1 VRTGALILIVA
12 LASGCGGDGDA
23 STGETAENGATP
35 DDSSTDVDEAAMRS
49 RLDEIAAQVAVWRT
63 SDDLAEVRSA
73 SEAAAN
79 LIVGPQGPG
88 YGDRD
93 GDGSVSGE
101 NDQGLLPG
109 LDGTIRRRPGPRWI
123 LPSTL
128 GHRTATPCR
137 ASPVTRCASSA
148 GRRSRSSPTRS
159 TRVTSTRGMP
169 NSTSTSRFVRS
180 TAESSARPVHP
191 MRDPDVVERRVASAL
206 GHLK

>member
-109 LDGTIRRRPGPRWI
+109 LDGTPPGI
-123 LPSTL
+123 ASALAD
-128 GHRTATPCR
+128 RTCVVRDVLAGTVDDPQT
-137 ASPVTRCASSA
+137 AWAEMDSA
-148 GRRSRSSPTRS
+148 IDAWA
-159 TRVTSTRGMP
+159 P
-169 NSTSTSRFVRS
+169 NSNTMPSLAS
-180 TAESSARPVHP
+180 HP
-191 MRDPDVVERRVASAL
+191 MRIVGWSTFTLESDSIDEGHEYAGHAQLHVDVSLRAL
-206 GHLK
+206 DC